1 MSTSNRSRKKH
12 LDVFLSDDEFDKLS
26 MLSERSKL
34 SKSELIRNMIN
45 GCQINEVPPLDF
57 WELVK
62 QIRFYGNNLNQI
74 SKRMH
79 LFGSPDAEAYQRNTE
94 KVFSI
99 LTELQKAML
108 SKDK

>member
-1 MSTSNRSRKKH
+1 MKNNNRSRNKR
-12 LDVFLSDDEFDKLS
+12 LCVFLSDDEFDKLS
-26 MLSERSKL
+26 SLSEKSGL
-34 SKSELIRNMIN
+34 SKSETIRNMIN
-45 GCQINEVPPLDF
+45 GCQINEVPPVDF

-79 LFGSPDAEAYQRNTE
+79 LFGSPDVEAYQRNTE

-99 LTELQKAML
+99 LADLQKAML